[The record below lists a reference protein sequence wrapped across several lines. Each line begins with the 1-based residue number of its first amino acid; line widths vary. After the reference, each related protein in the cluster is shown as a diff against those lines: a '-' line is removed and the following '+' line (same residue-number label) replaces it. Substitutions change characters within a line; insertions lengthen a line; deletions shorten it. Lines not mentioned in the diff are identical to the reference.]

1 MADQLL
7 ALEIQKQKAAAQKAL
22 DDAKKGVVLS
32 SLGLI
37 VFFLG
42 FIVYDYFY
50 FTRSWSSV
58 YPYLA
63 GVSFILVGCW
73 VCFLFLLIL
82 SFKRKKAA
90 KETLDSL
97 RKVDLL

>member
-7 ALEIQKQKAAAQKAL
+7 ALEIQKQKIAAQKAI
-22 DDAKKGVVLS
+22 DDATKGVVLS
-32 SLGLI
+32 SMGLG

-50 FTRSWSSV
+50 FTQNWGTE

-63 GVSFILVGCW
+63 GMSFILVGSW

-82 SFKRKKAA
+82 SCKRKKAA
-90 KETLDSL
+90 KDVLESL